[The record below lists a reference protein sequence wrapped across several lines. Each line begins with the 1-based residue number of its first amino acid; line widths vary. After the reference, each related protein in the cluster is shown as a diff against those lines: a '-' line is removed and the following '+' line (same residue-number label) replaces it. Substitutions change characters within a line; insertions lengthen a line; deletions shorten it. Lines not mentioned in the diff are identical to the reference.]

1 MFAAFAVASASLF
14 EKKLPD
20 RGVPTRAALN
30 FDKRT
35 ILRQMA
41 QRPTKQFWKSFPILF
56 HQCCDNTAPTRPE
69 LRPGL
74 EEARFIEDL
83 QDRRLP
89 QFEGLSDSRQA
100 A

>member
-1 MFAAFAVASASLF
+1 MFAAFVIASASLF

-41 QRPTKQFWKSFPILF
+41 ARPTKQFWKSFPFLV
-56 HQCCDNTAPTRPE
+56 HQCCDNTAPTHPE
-69 LRPGL
+69 LRPDL
-74 EEARFIEDL
+74 KEARFIEDF

-89 QFEGLSDSRQA
+89 QLEGLTDSGQA